1 MHSIVRYVQSLFR
14 YRSSFL
20 EITCQSRL
28 ATLTLLNEWD
38 KNWALT
44 LVVANKVR
52 EIFTIVETE
61 VPIAQ
66 GPPRI
71 MEPRQRSGTPIK
83 VPAGTAI
90 SGPGTRTEE
99 ASGPPRSGT
108 KSNVI
113 HRIR

>member
-1 MHSIVRYVQSLFR
+1 M
-14 YRSSFL
+14 
-20 EITCQSRL
+20 TCPSKL

-44 LVVANKVR
+44 LVVANKVQ
-52 EIFTIVETE
+52 EIFAIAETK
-61 VPIAQ
+61 VPITL
-66 GPPRI
+66 GPPHI
-71 MEPRQRSGTPIK
+71 MEPRQKSGTPIK

-108 KSNVI
+108 KSNKSSTGFGK
-113 HRIR
+113 